1 MNKISYIIL
10 LIVFGFVG
18 YNTALSQSKTD
29 LENKKKKTL
38 EEISYTNKLLKQT
51 KESQKES
58 YNSLLLISKN
68 INSRK
73 DLIQNI
79 NDEVSYYNQRV
90 VETELII
97 TIMQDDIEILKQKY
111 ANMIKV
117 AWKNQNKYNDIMFV
131 LSAEDFNQTYLRL
144 KYMQQLAEFRKKQF
158 LAINSVKAV
167 LEIQIAKLNEA
178 KLAKTRLLNEE
189 KKESQKLIKEQ
200 QNKETTLA
208 NLKSQEQELKNK
220 LQEQQKQMAQL
231 QREIEKLIAEEAKR
245 SSGSKTGK
253 YELTPA
259 EKIVS
264 ANFDKNKGRLP
275 WPVERGVITSSFGK
289 QTHPILRNITL
300 DNKGVDITTTTGSTA
315 RAIFDGEVRKVI
327 SIPGAQNGVIIR
339 HGQYLSVYTNLDN
352 IYVSVG
358 EMVVTKQ
365 ALGVIHTDKTE
376 NKTVLHFEIWK
387 VMQVSTPMN
396 PNYWLAK

>member
-10 LIVFGFVG
+10 LIIFCLVG
-18 YNTALSQSKTD
+18 HNAALSQSKTD

-58 YNSLLLISKN
+58 YNSILLISKN

-73 DLIQNI
+73 ELIQNI
-79 NDEVSYYNQRV
+79 NDEVSYYNERV
-90 VETELII
+90 LETELII
-97 TIMQDDIEILKQKY
+97 TIMQDDLEILKQKY

-117 AWKNQNKYNDIMFV
+117 AWKNQNKYNDIMFI
-131 LSAEDFNQTYLRL
+131 LSADDFNQTYLRL

-158 LAINSVKAV
+158 MAINSVKAV

-178 KLAKTRLLNEE
+178 KLSKTRLLNEE
-189 KKESQKLIKEQ
+189 KKESQKLTKEQ
-200 QNKETTLA
+200 QNKESTLA

-264 ANFDKNKGRLP
+264 TNFDNNKGRLP

-289 QTHPILRNITL
+289 QNHPILRNVTL
-300 DNKGVDITTTTGSTA
+300 DNKGIDITTTTGSTA
-315 RAIFDGEVRKVI
+315 RAVFDGEVRKVI
-327 SIPGAQNGVIIR
+327 SIPGAQNAVIIR
-339 HGQYLSVYTNLDN
+339 HGQYLSVYTNLDDV
-352 IYVSVG
+352 YVSVG

-365 ALGVIHTDKTE
+365 SLGIIHTDKSE

-387 VMQVSTPMN
+387 VSTPMN
-396 PNYWLAK
+396 PSYWLAN

>member
-10 LIVFGFVG
+10 LIIFCLVVH
-18 YNTALSQSKTD
+18 NAALSQSKTD

-73 DLIQNI
+73 ELIQNI
-79 NDEVSYYNQRV
+79 NDEVSYYNERV
-90 VETELII
+90 LETELII
-97 TIMQDDIEILKQKY
+97 TIMQDDLEILKQKY

-117 AWKNQNKYNDIMFV
+117 AWKNQNKYNDIMFI
-131 LSAEDFNQTYLRL
+131 LSADDFNQTYLRL

-158 LAINSVKAV
+158 MAINSVKAV

-178 KLAKTRLLNEE
+178 KLSKTRLLNEE
-189 KKESQKLIKEQ
+189 KKESQKLTKEQ
-200 QNKETTLA
+200 QNKESTLA

-264 ANFDKNKGRLP
+264 TNFDNNKGRLP

-289 QTHPILRNITL
+289 QNHPILRNVTL
-300 DNKGVDITTTTGSTA
+300 DNKGIDITTTTGSTA
-315 RAIFDGEVRKVI
+315 RAVFDGEVRKVI
-327 SIPGAQNGVIIR
+327 SIPGAQNAVIIR
-339 HGQYLSVYTNLDN
+339 HGQYLSVYTNLDDV
-352 IYVSVG
+352 YVSVG

-365 ALGVIHTDKTE
+365 SLGIIHTDKSE

-387 VMQVSTPMN
+387 VSTPMN
-396 PNYWLAK
+396 PSYWLAN

>member
-1 MNKISYIIL
+1 MNKISHILILII
-10 LIVFGFVG
+10 FVCG
-18 YNTALSQSKTD
+18 AYNTVFSQSKTD

-38 EEISYTNKLLKQT
+38 EEINYTNKLLKQT

-58 YNSLLLISKN
+58 YNSLQLINKN

-73 DLIQNI
+73 ELIQNI
-79 NDEVSYYNQRV
+79 NDEVSYYNKRI

-97 TIMQDDIEILKQKY
+97 SIMKDDVELLKQKY

-117 AWKNQNKYNDIMFV
+117 AWKNQNKYNDIMFI

-158 LAINSVKAV
+158 MAINSVKAV
-167 LEIQIAKLNEA
+167 LEIQIEKLNEA
-178 KLAKTRLLNEE
+178 RLSQTRLLDEE
-189 KKESQKLIKEQ
+189 KKEAHKLTKEQ
-200 QNKETTLA
+200 QNKESA
-208 NLKSQEQELKNK
+208 IVNLKAQEKDLKNK
-220 LQEQQKQMAQL
+220 LLDQQKQMAQL

-245 SSGSKTGK
+245 STGAMTGK

-264 ANFDKNKGRLP
+264 TNFNNNKGQLP
-275 WPVERGVITSSFGK
+275 WPVERGVITSAFGK
-289 QTHPILRNITL
+289 QNHPILKNITL
-300 DNKGVDITTTTGSTA
+300 DNKGIDISTTSGSTA

-327 SIPGAQNGVIIR
+327 AIPGAQNAVIIR
-339 HGQYLSVYTNLDN
+339 HGEYLCVYTNLDN
-352 IYVSVG
+352 VYVSVG

-365 ALGVIHTDKTE
+365 SLGLIHTDKSE

-387 VMQVSTPMN
+387 ISVPIN
-396 PNYWLAK
+396 PSYWLAK

>member
-10 LIVFGFVG
+10 LIIFCLVG
-18 YNTALSQSKTD
+18 HNAALSQSKTD

-73 DLIQNI
+73 ELIQNI
-79 NDEVSYYNQRV
+79 NDEVSYYNERV
-90 VETELII
+90 LETELII
-97 TIMQDDIEILKQKY
+97 TIMQDDLEILKQKY

-117 AWKNQNKYNDIMFV
+117 AWKNQNKYNDIMFI
-131 LSAEDFNQTYLRL
+131 LSADDFNQTYLRL

-158 LAINSVKAV
+158 MAINSVKAV

-178 KLAKTRLLNEE
+178 KLSKTRLLNEE
-189 KKESQKLIKEQ
+189 KKESQKLTKEQ
-200 QNKETTLA
+200 QNKESTLA

-264 ANFDKNKGRLP
+264 TNFDNNKGRLP

-289 QTHPILRNITL
+289 QNHPILRNVTL
-300 DNKGVDITTTTGSTA
+300 DNKGIDITTTTGSTA
-315 RAIFDGEVRKVI
+315 RAVFDGEVRKVI
-327 SIPGAQNGVIIR
+327 SIPGAQNAVIIR
-339 HGQYLSVYTNLDN
+339 HGQYLSVYTNLDDV
-352 IYVSVG
+352 YVSVG

-365 ALGVIHTDKTE
+365 SLGIIHTDKSE

-387 VMQVSTPMN
+387 VSTPMN
-396 PNYWLAK
+396 PSYWLAN